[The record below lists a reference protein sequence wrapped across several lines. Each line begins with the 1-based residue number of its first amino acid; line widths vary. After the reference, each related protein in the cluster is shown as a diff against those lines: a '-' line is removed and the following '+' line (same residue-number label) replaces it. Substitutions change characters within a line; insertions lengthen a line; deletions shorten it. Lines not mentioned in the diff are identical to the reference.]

1 MNSNNKEYLIQEL
14 KDTLANRSITPNKC
28 DTVTKV
34 LPIILEIFTRERITD
49 RSHKSLELITYNTLC
64 YMLDK
69 YILEISNCTDDNIIT
84 AVEAAVN
91 KTEEVINI
99 IKNTEKEI
107 PEKEKVKFFNLIN
120 NNHLFLFQGVLLRQ
134 IIQSDIRKALKP
146 ELTRKLKP
154 VDKST
159 AIKKLFSKT
168 RSGQTKLQRLI
179 ELLTENNGKF
189 TEYIGNVE
197 KVLKHNTQCAI
208 SNEDIEILNLFLYV
222 DMSALYNSI
231 CVIRNAYIFKNFNGK
246 SNQKFLSFFDNL
258 FFFWSNPMTEGKEEE
273 ITRYNPNF
281 LYDIINNTTGTIY
294 IKEISKQIANDCLST
309 GVSQDK
315 FNNTINTYKN
325 SIITLLNT
333 QSPVSNKLS
342 TQSVVSNAQ
351 EPLNTEQSVVSNAQE
366 PLNTE
371 QSPGSNKLSTQ
382 SVVSTSKGAL
392 NRIKRGVSFIT
403 RAQDKIEDKIIGL
416 TVTAVKTATQAKALL
431 KEAKKAKAQPVQ
443 PVVQSVEAVQV
454 QPVVQAVVEEE
465 EIEVAEEAIDPVAEA
480 ADTVAEALTPNILIE
495 AQAEAVKPV
504 QVQPVKPVQAEA
516 VQAVQ
521 AEAVQP
527 VQAEAVQPVYSEA
540 YSAAYSVDQAYVSI
554 KNKLRNIILCVISII
569 IIIIISV
576 LCVIYSGGISRYI
589 TQCIKYFSNIIYK
602 VGNKINNTVGI
613 KSSLEKI
620 IEDIGGGV
628 SNLFN

>member
-382 SVVSTSKGAL
+382 SPGSSKLSTQSVVSTSKGAL

-431 KEAKKAKAQPVQ
+431 KEAKKAKAKAQPVQ
-443 PVVQSVEAVQV
+443 PVVEAVEEAVQV
-454 QPVVQAVVEEE
+454 QP
-465 EIEVAEEAIDPVAEA
+465 
-480 ADTVAEALTPNILIE
+480 
-495 AQAEAVKPV
+495 
-504 QVQPVKPVQAEA
+504 
-516 VQAVQ
+516 
-521 AEAVQP
+521 
-527 VQAEAVQPVYSEA
+527 VQPVYSEA

-569 IIIIISV
+569 IIIIITV

-589 TQCIKYFSNIIYK
+589 TQCVKYFSNIIYK
-602 VGNKINNTVGI
+602 VSNKINNTVGI

-620 IEDIGGGV
+620 IEEIGGGV